1 MTMIMVT
8 CADSV
13 NRSGVSS
20 PQPGNDI
27 LLLVQKNFWNL
38 QDFDEGANK
47 WSNQLT
53 RTAGVATIERLDVPA
68 DFFIPLC
75 FSAGRVAFPL
85 PPPRRSFSRRQNR
98 KSSYCQRFPGG
109 K

>member
-20 PQPGNDI
+20 PQPGNDM

-75 FSAGRVAFPL
+75 FSAGLVAF
-85 PPPRRSFSRRQNR
+85 SFSPPQG
-98 KSSYCQRFPGG
+98 RFSLRANPPTRPC
-109 K
+109 